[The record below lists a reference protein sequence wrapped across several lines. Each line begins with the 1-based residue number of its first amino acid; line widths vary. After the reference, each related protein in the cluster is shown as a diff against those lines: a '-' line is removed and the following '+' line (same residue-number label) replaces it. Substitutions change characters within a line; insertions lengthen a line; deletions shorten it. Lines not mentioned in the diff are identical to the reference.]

1 MPEITVMKAI
11 TVWQPWASLWAC
23 GAKQFETRPWAT
35 KYRGPIAIHAAAM
48 NPFKVIQN
56 LNDDTIAAMK
66 ASLRTLGLLPRNGDF
81 RYLPCGAVIATAELV
96 GCHKMVLHG
105 GRGLSSASTGW
116 LETDHVSTGKERN
129 GTTFLRIP
137 YLDINGEESTFRK
150 RFGNKDFRW
159 KYGSSGKIC
168 LYGEWRLPEIRK
180 VGYAV
185 MKWIQEAYPSAFV
198 WKAAAGP
205 YSRQGI
211 PDVCAIID
219 GRFYGFEIKRPFI
232 GELSKIQEETIKAIR
247 AAGGVAAVVS
257 FPEQANKVIDNGNP

>member
-116 LETDHVSTGKERN
+116 LETDHGIYEPDEQELLFGDWTPGRYAWEIVNIKMLETPVPAKGKQ
-129 GTTFLRIP
+129 
-137 YLDINGEESTFRK
+137 
-150 RFGNKDFRW
+150 
-159 KYGSSGKIC
+159 
-168 LYGEWRLPEIRK
+168 RLWDWED
-180 VGYAV
+180 A
-185 MKWIQEAYPSAFV
+185 S
-198 WKAAAGP
+198 
-205 YSRQGI
+205 
-211 PDVCAIID
+211 
-219 GRFYGFEIKRPFI
+219 
-232 GELSKIQEETIKAIR
+232 
-247 AAGGVAAVVS
+247 
-257 FPEQANKVIDNGNP
+257 

>member
-1 MPEITVMKAI
+1 MAPNA
-11 TVWQPWASLWAC
+11 
-23 GAKQFETRPWAT
+23 
-35 KYRGPIAIHAAAM
+35 IAIR
-48 NPFKVIQN
+48 KQ
-56 LNDDTIAAMK
+56 
-66 ASLRTLGLLPRNGDF
+66 SRR
-81 RYLPCGAVIATAELV
+81 
-96 GCHKMVLHG
+96 
-105 GRGLSSASTGW
+105 LSRSEMMDW
-116 LETDHVSTGKERN
+116 IKE
-129 GTTFLRIP
+129 
-137 YLDINGEESTFRK
+137 K
-150 RFGNKDFRW
+150 
-159 KYGSSGKIC
+159 SGKPISAADFDK
-168 LYGEWRLPEIRK
+168 LMREALPKESYYQTAI
-180 VGYAV
+180 